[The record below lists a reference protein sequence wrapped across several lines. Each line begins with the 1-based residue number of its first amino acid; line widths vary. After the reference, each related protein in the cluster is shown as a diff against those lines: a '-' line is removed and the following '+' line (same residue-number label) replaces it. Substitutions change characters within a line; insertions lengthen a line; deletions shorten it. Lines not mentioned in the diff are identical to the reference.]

1 MTEATI
7 RRRLVAT
14 MLAAGL
20 ALSVT
25 GCATAPPPPDPPAD
39 PATATAA
46 GAAPDDTVDADDTVN
61 AVDVM
66 FLQMTL
72 EQHAIAAEL
81 TRLAADRAIDEAVR
95 TLAAAI
101 EVTQADEA
109 HLMTGWLTS
118 WGQPV
123 EADPAARGAHG
134 EHDAHGGHDALRGTT
149 DADLALLAATPADE
163 FDRTLLNILIAHQH
177 NAVRLARMARD
188 AGADPQV
195 REFAGRIDQSRT
207 AQIAQMLTMLR

>member
-61 AVDVM
+61 TVDVM

-118 WGQPV
+118 WGQ
-123 EADPAARGAHG
+123 
-134 EHDAHGGHDALRGTT
+134 
-149 DADLALLAATPADE
+149 
-163 FDRTLLNILIAHQH
+163 H

>member
-1 MTEATI
+1 VTEAAIMTEAAI
-7 RRRLVAT
+7 RRRLVAKL
-14 MLAAGL
+14 LAAGL

-25 GCATAPPPPDPPAD
+25 GCSTAPPPDPPAAPD
-39 PATATAA
+39 PATAA
-46 GAAPDDTVDADDTVN
+46 GPAPDDAVDTFN

-66 FLQMTL
+66 FLQLTL
-72 EQHAIAAEL
+72 EQHALAAEL
-81 TRLAADRAIDEAVR
+81 TRLAADRAIDETVR

-123 EADPAARGAHG
+123 DADPAAR
-134 EHDAHGGHDALRGTT
+134 DTHGGHDALRGTT